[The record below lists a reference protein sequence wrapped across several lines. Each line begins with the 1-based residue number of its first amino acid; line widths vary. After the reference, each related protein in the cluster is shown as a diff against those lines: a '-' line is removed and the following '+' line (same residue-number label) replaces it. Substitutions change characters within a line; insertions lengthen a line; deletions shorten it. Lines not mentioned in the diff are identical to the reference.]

1 MRLEDNGTV
10 YGYARVSTVTQA
22 ENGNSLEA
30 QDRALRQAGATVVY
44 KDRFTGTGIDR
55 PELGRLLN
63 VVESGDTVVV
73 TKLDRLARSV
83 RAGVELVTELA
94 DRGVT
99 VHVLNMGKLDGSAS
113 GKLLMTV
120 MLAFAEFER
129 DMIVERTTEGRE
141 LAKLR
146 DPDWQT
152 GRPRRELPDWD
163 AVYARQQSGE
173 ITVEQGC
180 RMLGIGRS
188 TWYNRVRESR
198 AG

>member
-1 MRLEDNGTV
+1 MI
-10 YGYARVSTVTQA
+10 YGYARVSTVTQGRDG
-22 ENGNSLEA
+22 NGLDA
-30 QDRALRQAGATVVY
+30 QERDLRRAGAEVVY

-55 PELGRLLN
+55 PELGRLLD
-63 VVESGDTVVV
+63 VVGSGDTVVV

-83 RAGVELVTELA
+83 RAGVDVIEELLS
-94 DRGVT
+94 RGVT
-99 VHVLNMGKLDGSAS
+99 VHVLNMGVMDNSAS
-113 GKLLMTV
+113 GRLLRTV

-163 AVYARQQSGE
+163 RVYGMQVAGE

-188 TWYNRVRESR
+188 TWYNRARESR
-198 AG
+198 D

>member
-1 MRLEDNGTV
+1 MDNGKV
-10 YGYARVSTVTQA
+10 YGYARVSTTTQA
-22 ENGNSLEA
+22 TNGNSLDAQEA
-30 QDRALRQAGATVVY
+30 ELRRAGAEVVY

-55 PELGRLLN
+55 PELGRLLG
-63 VVESGDTVVV
+63 VVETGDTVVV

-83 RAGVELVTELA
+83 RAGVDVIEELLS
-94 DRGVT
+94 RGVT
-99 VHVLNMGKLDGSAS
+99 VHVLNMGVMDNSAS
-113 GKLLMTV
+113 GRLLRTV

-163 AVYARQQSGE
+163 RVYGMQVAGE

-188 TWYNRVRESR
+188 TWYNRARESR
-198 AG
+198 D

>member
-1 MRLEDNGTV
+1 MI
-10 YGYARVSTVTQA
+10 YGYARVSTVTQGRDG
-22 ENGNSLEA
+22 NGLDA
-30 QDRALRQAGATVVY
+30 QERDLRRAGAEVVY

-55 PELGRLLN
+55 PELGRLLG
-63 VVESGDTVVV
+63 VVEAGDTVVV

-83 RAGVELVTELA
+83 RAGVDVIEELLS
-94 DRGVT
+94 RGVT
-99 VHVLNMGKLDGSAS
+99 VHVLNMGVMDNSAS
-113 GKLLMTV
+113 GRLLRTV

-141 LAKLR
+141 LARMR
-146 DPDWQT
+146 DPDWAT

-163 AVYARQQSGE
+163 AVYARQQRGE

-180 RMLGIGRS
+180 KALGIGRS
-188 TWYNRVRESR
+188 TWYNRVRWVRESR

>member
-1 MRLEDNGTV
+1 MKSGDNTV
-10 YGYARVSTVTQA
+10 YGYARVSTTTQA
-22 ENGNSLEA
+22 TNGNSLDAQEA
-30 QDRALRQAGATVVY
+30 ELRRAGAEVVY

-55 PELGRLLN
+55 PELGRLLG
-63 VVESGDTVVV
+63 VVETGDTVVV

-83 RAGVELVTELA
+83 RAGVDVIEELLS
-94 DRGVT
+94 RGVT
-99 VHVLNMGKLDGSAS
+99 VHVLNMGVMDNSAS
-113 GKLLMTV
+113 GRLLRTV

-152 GRPRRELPDWD
+152 GRPRRVLEDWD
-163 AVYARQQSGE
+163 ATYARQQRGE

-180 RMLGIGRS
+180 RALGIGRS
-188 TWYNRVRESR
+188 TWYNRARESR
-198 AG
+198 D

>member
-1 MRLEDNGTV
+1 MI
-10 YGYARVSTVTQA
+10 YGYARVSTVTQGRDG
-22 ENGNSLEA
+22 NGLDA
-30 QDRALRQAGATVVY
+30 QERDLRRAGAEVVY

-55 PELGRLLN
+55 PELGRLLG
-63 VVESGDTVVV
+63 VVETGDTVVV

-83 RAGVELVTELA
+83 RAGVDVIEELLS
-94 DRGVT
+94 RGVT
-99 VHVLNMGKLDGSAS
+99 VHVLNMGVMDNSAS
-113 GKLLMTV
+113 GRLLRTV

-141 LAKLR
+141 LARLR
-146 DPDWQT
+146 DPDWVT

-163 AVYARQQSGE
+163 RVYGMQVAGE

-188 TWYNRVRESR
+188 TWYNRARESR
-198 AG
+198 D